1 MYKQYIRQ
9 ALQTLKQNPLV
20 STISII
26 GTALAISFVMV
37 IVMLYQI
44 RTASYRPEVNRDRT
58 LHVANIRSQS
68 LSNDDTNN
76 SMVSY
81 RLLKD
86 YLYQM
91 EMPELV
97 AAYGDLKE
105 SNLSTSTQ
113 KSYSRFFVKPT
124 DANFWNFFE
133 FELLD
138 GRYYTNEEFQSGLP
152 LAVISKKIAQILFQD
167 VSPVGYTL
175 NINLKPHRIIGV
187 VDDVSRAAS
196 VAYADVWIPITSDRS
211 SMLSVNE
218 DATGPLE
225 VCLLARNAKDKKV
238 IKEEFQQTIARFQD
252 TTPSFKVTGRL
263 MDSHWSAL
271 GRFWSPVTFKNEL
284 IQAIVIILFLLLL
297 PAINLTGITMNN
309 IRQRFS
315 EIGIRKVFGASKTQL
330 VWQIMMENLVFTI
343 IGAFIGY
350 LLSFALINW
359 GRNFLLSPDTEL
371 TVEMLFRPF
380 GFIAAVIFCLVMN
393 ILSAAIPAW
402 RMAGRPIVKSIA
414 SHES

>member
-1 MYKQYIRQ
+1 MYKQYITQ

-26 GTALAISFVMV
+26 GTVLAISFVMV

-44 RTASYRPEVNRDRT
+44 RTANYRPEVNRDRT

-86 YLYQM
+86 YLYLM
-91 EMPELV
+91 ETPELV
-97 AAYGDLKE
+97 AAYGDLQE

-113 KSYSRFFVKPT
+113 KLYNRFFVKPT
-124 DANFWNFFE
+124 DVNFWNLFHFQ
-133 FELLD
+133 LLE

-152 LAVISKKIAQILFQD
+152 LVVISKKIAEMLFRD
-167 VSPVGYTL
+167 ESPVGNTL
-175 NINLKPHRIIGV
+175 NINLKPYRIVGV
-187 VDDVSRAAS
+187 VDNVSRAAS

-211 SMLSVNE
+211 SMLSTNE
-218 DATGPLE
+218 DAVGPLE
-225 VCLLARNAKDKKV
+225 VCLLARDAKGKKE
-238 IKEEFQQTIARFQD
+238 IKEEFKQTIARFQD
-252 TTPSFKVTGRL
+252 STPSFTITGRL

-271 GRFWSPVTFKNEL
+271 GRFWSPITFKNDL
-284 IQAIVIILFLLLL
+284 VQAIVIILFLLLL

-315 EIGIRKVFGASKTQL
+315 EIGIRKVFGASRAQL
-330 VWQIMMENLVFTI
+330 VWQILMENLVFTV

-350 LLSFALINW
+350 LLSFALISW
-359 GRNFLLSPDTEL
+359 GRNFLLSPDTTL
-371 TVEMLFRPF
+371 TADMLFRPF
-380 GFIAAVIFCLVMN
+380 SFIAAVVFCLVMN

-402 RMAGRPIVKSIA
+402 RIASSPIVKSIA